1 MFLIVGLGNPGRQ
14 YENTR
19 HNVGFDVIDIIS
31 RECSIPMTK
40 EKFKGVCGEGNI
52 SGEKVIL
59 IKPKTFMNLS
69 GESVRE
75 AARFYNIP
83 SENTIVIYD
92 DTSLAV
98 GRMRIRQQGSSG
110 GHNGIKSIIC
120 NISTDIFPRIKI
132 GVGRPEI
139 DLVPYVLG
147 RFPKE
152 ERGIVEEVMEAAAA
166 AAGVIVKFGTEEA
179 MGRYNGFRVNS

>member
-31 RECSIPMTK
+31 RECGIPMTK

-52 SGEKVIL
+52 SGEKVVL
-59 IKPKTFMNLS
+59 LKPKTFMNLS

-98 GRMRIRQQGSSG
+98 GRMRIRPQGSSG

-139 DLVPYVLG
+139 DLVPHVLG
-147 RFPKE
+147 RFPRE
-152 ERGIVEEVMEAAAA
+152 ERGIVEEVMGAAAA
-166 AAGVIVKFGTEEA
+166 AAGIIVKFGIEEA
-179 MGRYNGFRVNS
+179 MGRYNGFRVK